1 MFCFLIYFLNFIFY
15 LLKSNILI
23 LLKKL
28 MTEMAATA
36 LFMYDNVLITFC
48 ILKPLLKNNI
58 IYSITLELLNQLKIR
73 RMIKFK

>member
-48 ILKPLLKNNI
+48 ILKPLLKNNN
-58 IYSITLELLNQLKIR
+58 LLNHFR
-73 RMIKFK
+73 TFESIKNQKDD